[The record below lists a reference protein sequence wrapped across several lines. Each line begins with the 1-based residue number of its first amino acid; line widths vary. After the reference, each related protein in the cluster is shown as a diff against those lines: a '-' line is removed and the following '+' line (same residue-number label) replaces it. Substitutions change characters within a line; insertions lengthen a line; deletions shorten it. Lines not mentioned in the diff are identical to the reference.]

1 MGAHTSASHKA
12 EMVATEMLP
21 IFFLAGVSNVLGHGG
36 MVWPPTWQDGYAL
49 PLDEV
54 WNNMI
59 EGNPPMKDNATG
71 KWINNAKSWLTD
83 QSYTGGHGEF
93 LKTLGHVRIRS
104 ILGRSLV
111 MQLNLVK
118 VAESMVA
125 TPWDAL
131 STEKLQTTAS
141 QVLCAFQTQTSIAG
155 PGLTA
160 AEPLT

>member
-1 MGAHTSASHKA
+1 MEYLTTMMDLTTTTTCARRHQTGQH
-12 EMVATEMLP
+12 
-21 IFFLAGVSNVLGHGG
+21 HG
-36 MVWPPTWQDGYAL
+36 Q
-49 PLDEV
+49 
-54 WNNMI
+54 
-59 EGNPPMKDNATG
+59 
-71 KWINNAKSWLTD
+71 
-83 QSYTGGHGEF
+83 F

-104 ILGRSLV
+104 TLGRSLV

-155 PGLTA
+155 PGLMA
-160 AEPLT
+160 AEPST